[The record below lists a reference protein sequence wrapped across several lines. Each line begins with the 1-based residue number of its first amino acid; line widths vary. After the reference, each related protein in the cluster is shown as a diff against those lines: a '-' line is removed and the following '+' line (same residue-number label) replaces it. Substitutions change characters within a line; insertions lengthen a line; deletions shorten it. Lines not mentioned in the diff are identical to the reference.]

1 MSSAS
6 SPVNQ
11 TPVDV
16 SLGRKPGV
24 WRLASRSRQQAGRPL
39 PHGRGSPRAILRTA
53 VLSAA
58 MAVGATL
65 LAPANLLPHLQAA
78 EPLSPNDQGDL
89 LLNAARR
96 AYNDRNYNQAVT

>member
-1 MSSAS
+1 MKSAS

-11 TPVDV
+11 TPVGV
-16 SLGRKPGV
+16 SLGRRSGV
-24 WRLASRSRQQAGRPL
+24 WGSASRARQQAGKPL

-65 LAPANLLPHLQAA
+65 LAPANLLPPARAA

-96 AYNDRNYNQAVT
+96 GYND